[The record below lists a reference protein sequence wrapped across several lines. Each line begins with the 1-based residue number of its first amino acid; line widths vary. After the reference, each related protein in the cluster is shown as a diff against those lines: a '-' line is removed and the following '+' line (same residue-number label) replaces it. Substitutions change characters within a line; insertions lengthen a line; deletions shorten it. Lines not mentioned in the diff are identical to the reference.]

1 MVLIE
6 NHYTNRWFSTRSTS
20 QYLYQ
25 CTHYLHTY
33 IHCII
38 FSLALYGEYIGVSN
52 LFCSSK
58 SNANLVN
65 DICSG
70 IFHRV
75 HSTQLHISMHYTYVV
90 VLHALN
96 TIGHNQVQNKKPF
109 GIQNATANT
118 AHKCITMYLTYSE
131 KKGPYKS
138 CNFGYE
144 ALKNEAYKVLLFMTH
159 LIPILKICISK
170 KVSLS
175 TLCFCYAFSQRI
187 HFLNGSEVSLEA
199 GATFEKP
206 HLSRTKATL
215 LDSIF
220 PQSFTLFWLH
230 WVFRLPFFWRMGA
243 VCQTWNVVPYV
254 SAF

>member
-1 MVLIE
+1 MYYCMYSTVPYFVRKRVL
-6 NHYTNRWFSTRSTS
+6 TF
-20 QYLYQ
+20 
-25 CTHYLHTY
+25 
-33 IHCII
+33 
-38 FSLALYGEYIGVSN
+38 
-52 LFCSSK
+52 
-58 SNANLVN
+58 
-65 DICSG
+65 
-70 IFHRV
+70 
-75 HSTQLHISMHYTYVV
+75 
-90 VLHALN
+90 
-96 TIGHNQVQNKKPF
+96 
-109 GIQNATANT
+109 
-118 AHKCITMYLTYSE
+118 
-131 KKGPYKS
+131 

-175 TLCFCYAFSQRI
+175 TLCFCYAFSWRI

-230 WVFRLPFFWRMGA
+230 WVFRLPFFEGWVQFVKREMLSHMWVHFSKTTA
-243 VCQTWNVVPYV
+243 RIARA
-254 SAF
+254 SAATQKTRVTRRS